1 MKEESKIIKKQRES
15 TDNEIRENIKRVSS
29 INGKLS
35 NGKLSME
42 DIINKK
48 AEVTWDKRDE
58 DLW

>member
-15 TDNEIRENIKRVSS
+15 TDNEIRENIKKVKP
-29 INGKLS
+29 I

>member
-1 MKEESKIIKKQRES
+1 MKEENKIIKKQRES

-48 AEVTWDKRDE
+48 AEVTWDKQDE
-58 DLW
+58 NLW